1 VIGSWMM
8 YSLLVGALV
17 AAAAWTLEE
26 VCRLLRLPMR
36 WVWIAALATTLG
48 MLAVAPLR
56 TAPPRIALPAAT
68 VAAAAEPSREPDA
81 GMLARVGGAADA
93 ARAAL
98 NRSLGAAAS
107 LAAGV
112 PGAALA
118 GGWAALSLTLIA
130 VGGATLRRARRER
143 GAWPL
148 HEMDGAPVRV
158 APGMGPAVLG
168 VRAPEVVVPR
178 WLLEAPEDEQRLVVM
193 HEREH
198 IAARDPLVLAAG
210 CVAAALV
217 PWNPAA
223 WWMLRRLRQAVEL
236 DCDARVLRRGVRR
249 GAYGSLLIDM
259 AGRGPGLA
267 LGAPALAGSPSSLQR
282 RLRAMNVRLPR
293 FAPARAGFLGVLG
306 AAVLV
311 GACQAD
317 MPTSADVDRMDA
329 SAAQAQ
335 AERFRMIGADN
346 VTFEVDGKPA
356 TAAEAHAIPADRI
369 AEVQVRRK
377 PDGSGTI
384 SITTG
389 ENGGR
394 VRITD
399 TLARTPGDSSTHS
412 VRFRVRHDSTGV
424 RAVHGGMM
432 AAHGFDGLVIID
444 GRVVE
449 ASALHG
455 LNPDRIATIDV
466 VKGASAATQYSDP
479 RAAKGVLR
487 ITTKPANR

>member
-1 VIGSWMM
+1 MIASWMM
-8 YSLLVGALV
+8 YSLLVGTLV
-17 AAAAWTLEE
+17 AAAGWTLEE
-26 VCRLLRLPMR
+26 VCRLTRLPVR

-48 MLAVAPLR
+48 MLAIAPLR
-56 TAPPRIALPAAT
+56 PAPPRIALPAAT
-68 VAAAAEPSREPDA
+68 VAPAAESAPERDG
-81 GMLARVGGAADA
+81 GMLARIAGAADE
-93 ARAAL
+93 ARTAL
-98 NRSLGAAAS
+98 DRSLGAAVS
-107 LAAGV
+107 LAGGV
-112 PGAALA
+112 PGVALA
-118 GGWAALSLTLIA
+118 GGWAALSLALIA
-130 VGGATLRRARRER
+130 IGGATLRRARRER
-143 GAWPL
+143 GGWPL
-148 HEMDGAPVRV
+148 HEMDGTPVRV
-158 APGMGPAVLG
+158 APGVGPAVLG

-198 IAARDPLVLAAG
+198 IAARDPLVLAMG

-223 WWMLRRLRQAVEL
+223 WWMLRRLRQATEL
-236 DCDARVLRRGVRR
+236 DCDARVLRRGVHR

-293 FAPARAGFLGVLG
+293 FARARAGFLGVLG
-306 AAVLV
+306 AMVLV

-335 AERFRMIGADN
+335 AARFHMIDADN
-346 VTFEVDGKPA
+346 VTFEVDGKAA
-356 TAAEAHAIPADRI
+356 TSAEAHAIPANRI

-389 ENGGR
+389 EN
-394 VRITD
+394 TD
-399 TLARTPGDSSTHS
+399 GMRAHEIMTGTQGDAAHS
-412 VRFRVRHDSTGV
+412 VRFRVRHDSSGV
-424 RAVHGGMM
+424 H
-432 AAHGFDGLVIID
+432 AAHGALMGAHSFDGLVIID

-449 ASALHG
+449 SSALRG
-455 LNPDRIATIDV
+455 LNPSRIATIDV
-466 VKGASAATQYSDP
+466 IKGSAATSQYSDP
-479 RAAKGVLR
+479 RASKGVLR
-487 ITTKPANR
+487 IITKTANR